1 MDVGRGA
8 RVTKSDGEATAQR
21 GYSKLPYLIRDEI
34 EDLHLSLIERA
45 KDLVAEC
52 HAFLDAEY
60 KERRFQTLPMTM
72 SARQRKDRFGP
83 VIVWVRISLTKRKLQ
98 NGSFNRF
105 TTEIPGRR
113 YHMYPRSTFRSFRDA
128 DIIERLVNFES
139 RAAVIRRQTSHWNSI
154 IRSSKSI
161 IDDWE
166 NGR

>member
-1 MDVGRGA
+1 MDVGRDA
-8 RVTKSDGEATAQR
+8 RVTRLDGETTTQL

-34 EDLHLSLIERA
+34 EDLHLSLMERA

-52 HAFLDAEY
+52 HAFLEVEY
-60 KERRFQTLPMTM
+60 KERRFRTLPMTL
-72 SARQRKDRFGP
+72 SVRQRKDRFGP
-83 VIVWVRISLTKRKLQ
+83 LIVWVRISVRKRKLQ
-98 NGSFNRF
+98 DGSCNRF

-113 YHMYPRSTFRSFRDA
+113 NHMYPRSTFRPFKDA
-128 DIIERLVNFES
+128 DIIEELVNFES

-154 IRSSKSI
+154 IHSSKSI